1 MFGRCR
7 STRSCL
13 DCRRLKHAHFVVHR
27 LVSLERGQKEKEK
40 MLATSMT
47 DSRDIYKAS
56 SVAEIRATL
65 AELGQQEASVTARL
79 DALLASQRDLSRQLT
94 KLDLARAHLGSQ
106 VVQTRNISNGMLSS
120 AASTAARISGA
131 VNQLDREQAAVKS
144 TLNVVDQ
151 VAELKACVLGVNGSM
166 GAAQDWETAAEYLH
180 RASQIPD
187 HVIDGAFAQEI
198 VPTAEVPDA
207 PRVTLTEASDSL
219 CGLFIREFD
228 KASAEGDGQRV
239 TRFFKLFPLIGKSD
253 QGLDA
258 YGRYVCTGVA
268 QRARSN
274 LSATNQRS
282 SGLFYASALTKLFE
296 QIALIVE
303 GHAPLVERHYGQ
315 GSMAKVIER
324 LQAEADTQGGIV
336 LDAWADER
344 SLARKINDV
353 KSYAFSFLVQSFL
366 PAQKSSAARSSSPA
380 SSRASED
387 ESVNM
392 KEIDA
397 LLSETAMML
406 SRWAL
411 YTRFVA
417 TKIHVSL
424 ASLITSNLALLTS
437 PKPGA
442 EEHIAM
448 PDLLA
453 NSRLHKKIADALIEP
468 FNTMSTFFF
477 RRSVEKAFQM
487 DESPFDLTLN
497 PNKPLGSNP
506 PFITSAVD
514 DVMYIVNQVIQR
526 TLATSQRSVVAS
538 VMPSVSRVLTGDF
551 FGMIQR
557 KMRDES
563 YPKAAIQGALPP
575 ESVIISFLVLINNLD
590 ISTDYLRRIVN
601 TNLGKADPNNQGQQQ
616 HAAIPD
622 LFPFAHD
629 AVFVETALSNI
640 LHTFESKTSDLI
652 TEAIEVL
659 LKQVMRPRLRPVFVE
674 TFRDVEYILDD
685 DTNSQTTE
693 LDTQVIQRF
702 ERGWMQF
709 TRPIKR
715 ILTERTYDLLITST
729 LSYLARALEKRI
741 WSYYGRV
748 NERGAAKLERDI
760 SGIVNAAVKGGK
772 YSLRDAFQRCTEMTL
787 ILNMEEDEWEEVRAQ
802 SVEVQREAGLEWH
815 LDASERARTRSIVT
829 ETR

>member
-1 MFGRCR
+1 
-7 STRSCL
+7 
-13 DCRRLKHAHFVVHR
+13 
-27 LVSLERGQKEKEK
+27 
-40 MLATSMT
+40 MLATSMP
-47 DSRDIYKAS
+47 DSSDIYKAS

-65 AELGQQEASVTARL
+65 AELGQQEATVTARL

-106 VVQTRNISNGMLSS
+106 VVQTRSISNGMLSS
-120 AASTAARISGA
+120 AASTASRISNA

-166 GAAQDWETAAEYLH
+166 GAAQDWETAASYLH

-187 HVIDGAFAQEI
+187 HVIDGAFAEEI

-207 PRVTLTEASDSL
+207 PRVTLTEASESL
-219 CGLFIREFD
+219 CGLFLREFD
-228 KASAEGDGQRV
+228 KAASEGDGQRV
-239 TRFFKLFPLIGKSD
+239 TRFFKLFPQIGKSD

-268 QRARSN
+268 QRARNN
-274 LSATNQRS
+274 LSATNKRS
-282 SGLFYASALTKLFE
+282 DNLFYASALTKLFE
-296 QIALIVE
+296 QIALIVD
-303 GHAPLVERHYGQ
+303 GHEPLVERHYGQ

-324 LQAEADTQGGIV
+324 LQAEADMQGGIV
-336 LDAWADER
+336 LDAWADDR
-344 SLARKINDV
+344 NLARKIKDV

-366 PAQKSSAARSSSPA
+366 PSQKSSTARSSSPA

-387 ESVNM
+387 EGVNM
-392 KEIDA
+392 KEVDA

-417 TKIHVSL
+417 TKINVSSAL
-424 ASLITSNLALLTS
+424 VHKLSITCLTPS
-437 PKPGA
+437 QPGI

-453 NSRLHKKIADALIEP
+453 NSRLHKKIVEALIEP

-487 DESPFDLTLN
+487 DEPPFDLTLN
-497 PNKPLGSNP
+497 PNKPLGSNA

-514 DVMYIVNQVIQR
+514 DVMYIVNQVLQR

-601 TNLGKADPNNQGQQQ
+601 SNLGKLDPNNQGQQQ
-616 HAAIPD
+616 HATIPD

-629 AVFVETALSNI
+629 AVFVETTLTSI
-640 LHTFESKTSDLI
+640 LTTFSSKTSDLI
-652 TEAIEVL
+652 TEAVEVV

-674 TFRDVEYILDD
+674 TFRDVEYLLDAD
-685 DTNSQTTE
+685 DADSQTV
-693 LDTQVIQRF
+693 DTDAMVPQRF

-709 TRPIKR
+709 TLPIKR
-715 ILTERTYDLLITST
+715 ILTPHTYDLLIST
-729 LSYLARALEKRI
+729 TISYLARALEKRI

-748 NERGAAKLERDI
+748 NELGAAKLERDI

-772 YSLRDAFQRCTEMTL
+772 YALRDAFVRCTEMTL
-787 ILNMEEDEWEEVRAQ
+787 ILNMEEDEWEEIKGLG
-802 SVEVQREAGLEWH
+802 VEEQREQGMEWH
-815 LDASERARTRSIVT
+815 LDASERARTRGIIDDG
-829 ETR
+829 R

>member
-1 MFGRCR
+1 
-7 STRSCL
+7 
-13 DCRRLKHAHFVVHR
+13 
-27 LVSLERGQKEKEK
+27 
-40 MLATSMT
+40 MLATSMPDT
-47 DSRDIYKAS
+47 GDIYKAS

-65 AELGQQEASVTARL
+65 AELGQQEATVTARL

-106 VVQTRNISNGMLSS
+106 VIQTRSISNGILSS

-166 GAAQDWETAAEYLH
+166 GAAQDWETAASYLH

-207 PRVTLTEASDSL
+207 PRVTLTEASESL
-219 CGLFIREFD
+219 CGLFLREFD
-228 KASAEGDGQRV
+228 RAATDGDGQRV

-268 QRARSN
+268 QRARNN
-274 LSATNQRS
+274 LSATNQRENA
-282 SGLFYASALTKLFE
+282 LFYASALTKLFE
-296 QIALIVE
+296 QIALIVD
-303 GHAPLVERHYGQ
+303 GHEPLVERHYGQ

-344 SLARKINDV
+344 SLARKIKDV

-366 PAQKSSAARSSSPA
+366 PSQKSNAQRSQSPA

-387 ESVNM
+387 EGVNM
-392 KEIDA
+392 KEVDA

-417 TKIHVSL
+417 TKVH
-424 ASLITSNLALLTS
+424 
-437 PKPGA
+437 
-442 EEHIAM
+442 EHIAM

-468 FNTMSTFFF
+468 FNTMTTFFF

-514 DVMYIVNQVIQR
+514 DVMYIVNQVLQR
-526 TLATSQRSVVAS
+526 TLATSQRAVVAG

-601 TNLGKADPNNQGQQQ
+601 TNLGKVDPSNPSQQR
-616 HAAIPD
+616 AAIPD

-629 AVFVETALSNI
+629 AVFVETALGNI
-640 LHTFESKTSDLI
+640 LSTFESKTADLI
-652 TEAIEVL
+652 AEAVEVL

-674 TFRDVEYILDD
+674 TFRDVEYLLNDD
-685 DTNSQTTE
+685 DAAAETGDS
-693 LDTQVIQRF
+693 DAAVAQRF

-715 ILTERTYDLLITST
+715 ILTDRTYDALITST
-729 LSYLARALEKRI
+729 IAYLARALEKRI

-772 YSLRDAFQRCTEMTL
+772 YSLRDAFQRCTDMTL
-787 ILNMEEDEWEEVRAQ
+787 ILNMEEDEWEEVAAQ
-802 SVEVQREAGLEWH
+802 SVEQQREAGLEWH
-815 LDASERARTRSIVT
+815 LDASERARTRSIMT
-829 ETR
+829 DSR

>member
-1 MFGRCR
+1 MP
-7 STRSCL
+7 
-13 DCRRLKHAHFVVHR
+13 
-27 LVSLERGQKEKEK
+27 
-40 MLATSMT
+40 
-47 DSRDIYKAS
+47 DSADIYKAS

-65 AELGQQEASVTARL
+65 AGLGQQEATVTARL

-106 VVQTRNISNGMLSS
+106 VVQTRSISNGMLSS
-120 AASTAARISGA
+120 AASTASRISNA

-166 GAAQDWETAAEYLH
+166 GAAQDWETAASYLH

-187 HVIDGAFAQEI
+187 HVIDGAFAEEI

-207 PRVTLTEASDSL
+207 PRVTLTEASESL
-219 CGLFIREFD
+219 CGLFLREFD
-228 KASAEGDGQRV
+228 KAASEGDGQRV
-239 TRFFKLFPLIGKSD
+239 TRFFKLFPQIGKSD

-268 QRARSN
+268 QRARNN
-274 LSATNQRS
+274 LSATNKRS
-282 SGLFYASALTKLFE
+282 DNLFYASALTKLFE
-296 QIALIVE
+296 QIALIVD
-303 GHAPLVERHYGQ
+303 GHEPLVERHYGR

-324 LQAEADTQGGIV
+324 LQAEADMQGGIV
-336 LDAWADER
+336 LDAWADDR
-344 SLARKINDV
+344 NLARKIKDV

-366 PAQKSSAARSSSPA
+366 PSQKSSAARSSSPA
-380 SSRASED
+380 LSRASED
-387 ESVNM
+387 EGVNM
-392 KEIDA
+392 KEVDA

-417 TKIHVSL
+417 TKI
-424 ASLITSNLALLTS
+424 N
-437 PKPGA
+437 PGI

-453 NSRLHKKIADALIEP
+453 NSRLHKKIVEALIEP

-487 DESPFDLTLN
+487 DEPPFDLTLN
-497 PNKPLGSNP
+497 PNKPLGSNA

-514 DVMYIVNQVIQR
+514 DVMYIVNQVLQR

-575 ESVIISFLVLINNLD
+575 ESIIISFLVLINNLD

-601 TNLGKADPNNQGQQQ
+601 SNLGKLDPNNQGQQQ
-616 HAAIPD
+616 QHATIPD

-629 AVFVETALSNI
+629 AVFVETTLTSI
-640 LHTFESKTSDLI
+640 LTTFSSKTSDLI
-652 TEAIEVL
+652 TEAVEVV

-674 TFRDVEYILDD
+674 TFRDVEYLLDAD
-685 DTNSQTTE
+685 DADSQTV
-693 LDTQVIQRF
+693 DTDAMVPQSF

-709 TRPIKR
+709 TLPIKR
-715 ILTERTYDLLITST
+715 ILTPHTYDLLIST
-729 LSYLARALEKRI
+729 TISYLARALEKRI

-748 NERGAAKLERDI
+748 NELGAAKLERDI

-772 YSLRDAFQRCTEMTL
+772 YALRDAFVRCTEMTL
-787 ILNMEEDEWEEVRAQ
+787 ILNMEEDEWEEIRGLG
-802 SVEVQREAGLEWH
+802 VEEQREQGMEWH
-815 LDASERARTRSIVT
+815 LDASERARTRGIIDDG
-829 ETR
+829 R

>member
-1 MFGRCR
+1 
-7 STRSCL
+7 
-13 DCRRLKHAHFVVHR
+13 
-27 LVSLERGQKEKEK
+27 
-40 MLATSMT
+40 MLATSMA

-65 AELGQQEASVTARL
+65 AELGQQEATVTARL

-106 VVQTRNISNGMLSS
+106 VVQTRSISNGMLSS
-120 AASTAARISGA
+120 AASTASRISGA

-219 CGLFIREFD
+219 CGLFLREFD
-228 KASAEGDGQRV
+228 KAAAEGDGQKV

-268 QRARSN
+268 TRARSN

-282 SGLFYASALTKLFE
+282 AGLFYASALTKLFE
-296 QIALIVE
+296 QIALIVD

-324 LQAEADTQGGIV
+324 LQTEADTQGGIV

-366 PAQKSSAARSSSPA
+366 PSQKTSAARSSSPA

-387 ESVNM
+387 ETVNM

-417 TKIHVSL
+417 TKVHVSF
-424 ASLITSNLALLTS
+424 APPTTSEINLLTS
-437 PKPGA
+437 SKPGI

-575 ESVIISFLVLINNLD
+575 ESIIISFLVLINNLD
-590 ISTDYLRRIVN
+590 ISTDYLRRIIN

-616 HAAIPD
+616 HAAIPE

-629 AVFVETALSNI
+629 AVFVETALGNI
-640 LHTFESKTSDLI
+640 LTTFESKTGDLI
-652 TEAIEVL
+652 SEAIEVL
-659 LKQVMRPRLRPVFVE
+659 LKHVMRPRLRPVFVE
-674 TFRDVEYILDD
+674 TFRDVEYFLDD
-685 DTNSQTTE
+685 DTSETTE
-693 LDTQVIQRF
+693 PDSQVPQRF

-715 ILTERTYDLLITST
+715 ILTERTYDALITST

-802 SVEVQREAGLEWH
+802 SVEAQREAGLEWH
-815 LDASERARTRSIVT
+815 LDASERARTRSIMT
-829 ETR
+829 DSR

>member
-1 MFGRCR
+1 M
-7 STRSCL
+7 
-13 DCRRLKHAHFVVHR
+13 A
-27 LVSLERGQKEKEK
+27 
-40 MLATSMT
+40 

-366 PAQKSSAARSSSPA
+366 PAQKSSTARSSSPA

-424 ASLITSNLALLTS
+424 DSLTVLEVELLTS
-437 PKPGA
+437 SKPGV
-442 EEHIAM
+442 EEHITM

-601 TNLGKADPNNQGQQQ
+601 TNLGKVDPNNQGQQQ

-685 DTNSQTTE
+685 DSNAQTTE

-748 NERGAAKLERDI
+748 NERGAAKLERDV

-787 ILNMEEDEWEEVRAQ
+787 ILNMEDDEWEEVRAQ
-802 SVEVQREAGLEWH
+802 SVEVQREAGMEWH
-815 LDASERARTRSIVT
+815 LDASERARTRSIIT

>member
-1 MFGRCR
+1 MVWIKEKLSG
-7 STRSCL
+7 L
-13 DCRRLKHAHFVVHR
+13 W
-27 LVSLERGQKEKEK
+27 SLETNTPGARKTEVKKRREEKRK
-40 MLATSMT
+40 SMLATSMP
-47 DSRDIYKAS
+47 DSADIYKAS

-65 AELGQQEASVTARL
+65 ARLGQQEATVTARL

-106 VVQTRNISNGMLSS
+106 VVQTRSISNGMLSS
-120 AASTAARISGA
+120 AASTASRISNA

-166 GAAQDWETAAEYLH
+166 GAAQDWETAASYLH

-187 HVIDGAFAQEI
+187 HVIDGAFAEEI

-207 PRVTLTEASDSL
+207 PRVTLTEASESL
-219 CGLFIREFD
+219 CGLFLREFD
-228 KASAEGDGQRV
+228 KAASEGDGQRV
-239 TRFFKLFPLIGKSD
+239 TRFFKLFPQIGKSD

-268 QRARSN
+268 QRARNN
-274 LSATNQRS
+274 LSATNKRS
-282 SGLFYASALTKLFE
+282 DNLFYASALTKLFE
-296 QIALIVE
+296 QIALIVD
-303 GHAPLVERHYGQ
+303 GHEPLVERHYGQ

-324 LQAEADTQGGIV
+324 LQAEADMQGGIV
-336 LDAWADER
+336 LDAWADDR
-344 SLARKINDV
+344 NLARKIKDV

-366 PAQKSSAARSSSPA
+366 PSQKSSTARSSSPA

-387 ESVNM
+387 EGVNM
-392 KEIDA
+392 KEVDA

-417 TKIHVSL
+417 TKI
-424 ASLITSNLALLTS
+424 N
-437 PKPGA
+437 PGI

-453 NSRLHKKIADALIEP
+453 NSRLHKKIVEALIEP
-468 FNTMSTFFF
+468 FNIMSTFFF

-487 DESPFDLTLN
+487 DEPPFDLTLN
-497 PNKPLGSNP
+497 PNKPLGSNA

-514 DVMYIVNQVIQR
+514 DVMYIVNQVLQR

-601 TNLGKADPNNQGQQQ
+601 SNLGKLDQNNQGQQQ
-616 HAAIPD
+616 QHATIPD

-629 AVFVETALSNI
+629 AVFVETTLTSI
-640 LHTFESKTSDLI
+640 LTTFSSKTSDLI
-652 TEAIEVL
+652 TEAVEVV

-674 TFRDVEYILDD
+674 TFRDVEYLLDAD
-685 DTNSQTTE
+685 DADPQTVET
-693 LDTQVIQRF
+693 DAMVPQRF

-709 TRPIKR
+709 TLPIKR
-715 ILTERTYDLLITST
+715 ILTPHTYDLLIST
-729 LSYLARALEKRI
+729 TISYLARALEKRI

-748 NERGAAKLERDI
+748 NELGAAKLERDI

-772 YSLRDAFQRCTEMTL
+772 YALRDAFVRCTEMTL
-787 ILNMEEDEWEEVRAQ
+787 ILNMEEDEWEEIRGLG
-802 SVEVQREAGLEWH
+802 VEEQREQGMEWH
-815 LDASERARTRSIVT
+815 LDASERARTRGIIDDG
-829 ETR
+829 R

>member
-1 MFGRCR
+1 
-7 STRSCL
+7 
-13 DCRRLKHAHFVVHR
+13 
-27 LVSLERGQKEKEK
+27 
-40 MLATSMT
+40 MLATSMP
-47 DSRDIYKAS
+47 DSSSIYKAS

-106 VVQTRNISNGMLSS
+106 IIQTRSISNGMLSS
-120 AASTAARISGA
+120 AASTASRISGA

-166 GAAQDWETAAEYLH
+166 GAAQDWETAASYLH

-207 PRVTLTEASDSL
+207 PRVTLTEASESL
-219 CGLFIREFD
+219 CGLFLREFD
-228 KASAEGDGQRV
+228 RAASDGDGQRV

-268 QRARSN
+268 QRARNN

-282 SGLFYASALTKLFE
+282 DGLFYASALTKLFE
-296 QIALIVE
+296 QIALIVD
-303 GHAPLVERHYGQ
+303 GHEPLVERHYGQ

-344 SLARKINDV
+344 SLARKIKDV

-366 PAQKSSAARSSSPA
+366 PSQKSNAQRSQSPA

-387 ESVNM
+387 EGVNM
-392 KEIDA
+392 KEVDA
-397 LLSETAMML
+397 LLSEIAMML

-417 TKIHVSL
+417 TKIH
-424 ASLITSNLALLTS
+424 
-437 PKPGA
+437 PGV

-514 DVMYIVNQVIQR
+514 DVMYIVNQVLQR
-526 TLATSQRSVVAS
+526 TLATSQRAVVAS

-590 ISTDYLRRIVN
+590 VSTDYLRRIVN
-601 TNLGKADPNNQGQQQ
+601 TNLGKVDPNNPGQQR
-616 HAAIPD
+616 AAIPD

-640 LHTFESKTSDLI
+640 LGTFESKTADLI
-652 TEAIEVL
+652 SEAIEVL

-674 TFRDVEYILDD
+674 TFRDVEYLLPEDAAAAETGD
-685 DTNSQTTE
+685 SDAAVP
-693 LDTQVIQRF
+693 LRF

-715 ILTERTYDLLITST
+715 ILTERTYDALITST
-729 LSYLARALEKRI
+729 IAYLARALEKRI
-741 WSYYGRV
+741 WSYYGRL

-760 SGIVNAAVKGGK
+760 AGIVNAAVKGGK

-787 ILNMEEDEWEEVRAQ
+787 ILNMEEDEWEEVAAQ
-802 SVEVQREAGLEWH
+802 SIEQQREAGMEWH
-815 LDASERARTRSIVT
+815 LDASERARTRSIMT
-829 ETR
+829 DSR

>member
-1 MFGRCR
+1 
-7 STRSCL
+7 
-13 DCRRLKHAHFVVHR
+13 
-27 LVSLERGQKEKEK
+27 
-40 MLATSMT
+40 MLATSMP
-47 DSRDIYKAS
+47 DSADIYKAS

-65 AELGQQEASVTARL
+65 AELGQQEATVTARL

-106 VVQTRNISNGMLSS
+106 VVQTRSISNGMLSS
-120 AASTAARISGA
+120 AASTASRISNA

-166 GAAQDWETAAEYLH
+166 GAAQDWETAASYLH

-187 HVIDGAFAQEI
+187 HVIDGAFAEEI

-207 PRVTLTEASDSL
+207 PRVTLTEASESL
-219 CGLFIREFD
+219 CGLFLREFD
-228 KASAEGDGQRV
+228 KAASEGDGQRV
-239 TRFFKLFPLIGKSD
+239 TRFFKLFPQIGKSD

-268 QRARSN
+268 QRARNN
-274 LSATNQRS
+274 LSATNKRS
-282 SGLFYASALTKLFE
+282 DNLFYASALTKLFE
-296 QIALIVE
+296 QIALIVD
-303 GHAPLVERHYGQ
+303 GHEPLVERHYGQ

-324 LQAEADTQGGIV
+324 LQAEADMQGGIV
-336 LDAWADER
+336 LDAWADDR
-344 SLARKINDV
+344 NLARKIKDV

-366 PAQKSSAARSSSPA
+366 PSQKSSAARSSSPA

-387 ESVNM
+387 EGVNM
-392 KEIDA
+392 KEVDA

-417 TKIHVSL
+417 TKINVS
-424 ASLITSNLALLTS
+424 SALVHKLSIPYLTPS
-437 PKPGA
+437 QPGI

-453 NSRLHKKIADALIEP
+453 NSRLHKKIVEALIEP

-487 DESPFDLTLN
+487 DEPPFDLTLN
-497 PNKPLGSNP
+497 PNKPLGSNA

-514 DVMYIVNQVIQR
+514 DVMYIVNQVLQR

-575 ESVIISFLVLINNLD
+575 ESIIISFLVLINNLD

-601 TNLGKADPNNQGQQQ
+601 SNLGKLDQNNQGQQQ
-616 HAAIPD
+616 HATIPD

-629 AVFVETALSNI
+629 AVFVETTLTSI
-640 LHTFESKTSDLI
+640 LTTFSSKTSDLI
-652 TEAIEVL
+652 TEAVEVV

-674 TFRDVEYILDD
+674 TFRDVEYLLDAD
-685 DTNSQTTE
+685 DADSQTV
-693 LDTQVIQRF
+693 DTDAMVPQRF

-709 TRPIKR
+709 TLPIKR
-715 ILTERTYDLLITST
+715 ILTPHTYDLLIST
-729 LSYLARALEKRI
+729 TISYLARALEKRI

-748 NERGAAKLERDI
+748 NELGAAKLERDI

-772 YSLRDAFQRCTEMTL
+772 YALRDAFVRCTEMTL
-787 ILNMEEDEWEEVRAQ
+787 ILNMEEDEWEEVRGLG
-802 SVEVQREAGLEWH
+802 VEEQREQGMEWH
-815 LDASERARTRSIVT
+815 LDASERARTRGIIDDG
-829 ETR
+829 R

>member
-1 MFGRCR
+1 MP
-7 STRSCL
+7 
-13 DCRRLKHAHFVVHR
+13 
-27 LVSLERGQKEKEK
+27 
-40 MLATSMT
+40 
-47 DSRDIYKAS
+47 DSADIYKAS

-65 AELGQQEASVTARL
+65 AELGQQEATVTARL

-106 VVQTRNISNGMLSS
+106 VVQTRSISNGMLSS
-120 AASTAARISGA
+120 AASTASRISNA

-166 GAAQDWETAAEYLH
+166 GAAQDWETAASYLH

-187 HVIDGAFAQEI
+187 HVIDGAFAEEI

-207 PRVTLTEASDSL
+207 PRVTLTEASESL
-219 CGLFIREFD
+219 CGLFLREFD
-228 KASAEGDGQRV
+228 KAASEGDGQRV
-239 TRFFKLFPLIGKSD
+239 TRFFKLFPQIGKSD

-268 QRARSN
+268 QRARNN
-274 LSATNQRS
+274 LSATNKRS
-282 SGLFYASALTKLFE
+282 DNLFYASALTKLFE
-296 QIALIVE
+296 QIALIVD
-303 GHAPLVERHYGQ
+303 GHEPLVERHYGQ

-324 LQAEADTQGGIV
+324 LQAEADMQGGIV
-336 LDAWADER
+336 LDAWADDR
-344 SLARKINDV
+344 NLARKIKDV
-353 KSYAFSFLVQSFL
+353 KSYPFSFLVQSFL
-366 PAQKSSAARSSSPA
+366 PSQKSSAARSSSPA

-387 ESVNM
+387 EGVNM
-392 KEIDA
+392 KEVDA

-417 TKIHVSL
+417 TKI
-424 ASLITSNLALLTS
+424 N
-437 PKPGA
+437 PGI

-453 NSRLHKKIADALIEP
+453 NSRLHKKIVEALIEP

-487 DESPFDLTLN
+487 DEPPFDLTLN
-497 PNKPLGSNP
+497 PNKPLGSNA

-514 DVMYIVNQVIQR
+514 DVMYIVNQVLQR

-601 TNLGKADPNNQGQQQ
+601 SNLGKLDPNNQGQQQ
-616 HAAIPD
+616 QHATIPD

-629 AVFVETALSNI
+629 AVFVETTLTSI
-640 LHTFESKTSDLI
+640 LTTFSSKTSDLI
-652 TEAIEVL
+652 TEAVEVV

-674 TFRDVEYILDD
+674 TFRDVEYLLDAD
-685 DTNSQTTE
+685 DADPQTV
-693 LDTQVIQRF
+693 DTDAMVPQRF

-709 TRPIKR
+709 TLPIKR
-715 ILTERTYDLLITST
+715 ILTPHTYDLLIST
-729 LSYLARALEKRI
+729 TISYLARALEKRI

-748 NERGAAKLERDI
+748 NELGAAKLERDI

-772 YSLRDAFQRCTEMTL
+772 YALRDAFVRCTEMTL
-787 ILNMEEDEWEEVRAQ
+787 ILNMEEDEWEEVRGLG
-802 SVEVQREAGLEWH
+802 VEEQREQGMEWH
-815 LDASERARTRSIVT
+815 LDASERARTRGIIDDA
-829 ETR
+829 R

>member
-1 MFGRCR
+1 
-7 STRSCL
+7 
-13 DCRRLKHAHFVVHR
+13 V
-27 LVSLERGQKEKEK
+27 
-40 MLATSMT
+40 
-47 DSRDIYKAS
+47 
-56 SVAEIRATL
+56 
-65 AELGQQEASVTARL
+65 
-79 DALLASQRDLSRQLT
+79 
-94 KLDLARAHLGSQ
+94 
-106 VVQTRNISNGMLSS
+106 
-120 AASTAARISGA
+120 
-131 VNQLDREQAAVKS
+131 
-144 TLNVVDQ
+144 
-151 VAELKACVLGVNGSM
+151 
-166 GAAQDWETAAEYLH
+166 
-180 RASQIPD
+180 
-187 HVIDGAFAQEI
+187 
-198 VPTAEVPDA
+198 
-207 PRVTLTEASDSL
+207 
-219 CGLFIREFD
+219 
-228 KASAEGDGQRV
+228 
-239 TRFFKLFPLIGKSD
+239 
-253 QGLDA
+253 
-258 YGRYVCTGVA
+258 
-268 QRARSN
+268 
-274 LSATNQRS
+274 
-282 SGLFYASALTKLFE
+282 
-296 QIALIVE
+296 
-303 GHAPLVERHYGQ
+303 
-315 GSMAKVIER
+315 
-324 LQAEADTQGGIV
+324 
-336 LDAWADER
+336 
-344 SLARKINDV
+344 
-353 KSYAFSFLVQSFL
+353 
-366 PAQKSSAARSSSPA
+366 
-380 SSRASED
+380 
-387 ESVNM
+387 
-392 KEIDA
+392 
-397 LLSETAMML
+397 
-406 SRWAL
+406 
-411 YTRFVA
+411 
-417 TKIHVSL
+417 
-424 ASLITSNLALLTS
+424 
-437 PKPGA
+437 KPGV

-453 NSRLHKKIADALIEP
+453 NSRLHKKITDALVEP

-601 TNLGKADPNNQGQQQ
+601 TNLGKVDPNNQGQQQ

-629 AVFVETALSNI
+629 SVFVETALSNI
-640 LHTFESKTSDLI
+640 LHTFESKTTDLI
-652 TEAIEVL
+652 TEAIEVV

-674 TFRDVEYILDD
+674 TFRDVEYTLDD
-685 DTNSQTTE
+685 DASETTE
-693 LDTQVIQRF
+693 PDGQVAQRF

-772 YSLRDAFQRCTEMTL
+772 YSLRDVFQRCTEMTL
-787 ILNMEEDEWEEVRAQ
+787 ILNMEEDEWEEVRAM
-802 SVEVQREAGLEWH
+802 SVEMQREAGLEWH
-815 LDASERARTRSIVT
+815 LDASERARTRSIMT
-829 ETR
+829 DSG

>member
-1 MFGRCR
+1 MP
-7 STRSCL
+7 
-13 DCRRLKHAHFVVHR
+13 
-27 LVSLERGQKEKEK
+27 
-40 MLATSMT
+40 
-47 DSRDIYKAS
+47 DSADIYKAS

-65 AELGQQEASVTARL
+65 AELGQQEATVTARL

-106 VVQTRNISNGMLSS
+106 VVQTRSISNGMLSS
-120 AASTAARISGA
+120 AASTASRISNA

-166 GAAQDWETAAEYLH
+166 GAAQDWETAASYLH

-187 HVIDGAFAQEI
+187 HVIDGAFAEEI

-207 PRVTLTEASDSL
+207 PRVTLTEASESL
-219 CGLFIREFD
+219 CGLFLREFD
-228 KASAEGDGQRV
+228 KAASEGDGQRV
-239 TRFFKLFPLIGKSD
+239 TRFFKLFPQIGKSD

-268 QRARSN
+268 QRARNN
-274 LSATNQRS
+274 LSATNKRS
-282 SGLFYASALTKLFE
+282 DNLFYASALTKLFE
-296 QIALIVE
+296 QIALIVD
-303 GHAPLVERHYGQ
+303 GHEPLVERHYGQ

-324 LQAEADTQGGIV
+324 LQAEADMQGGIV
-336 LDAWADER
+336 LDAWADDR
-344 SLARKINDV
+344 NLARKIKDV

-366 PAQKSSAARSSSPA
+366 PSQKSSTARSSSPA

-387 ESVNM
+387 EGVNM
-392 KEIDA
+392 KEVDA

-417 TKIHVSL
+417 TKI
-424 ASLITSNLALLTS
+424 N
-437 PKPGA
+437 PGT

-453 NSRLHKKIADALIEP
+453 NSRLHKKIVEALIEP

-487 DESPFDLTLN
+487 DEPPFDLTLN
-497 PNKPLGSNP
+497 PNKPLGSNA

-514 DVMYIVNQVIQR
+514 DVMYIVNQVLQR

-601 TNLGKADPNNQGQQQ
+601 SNLGKLDPNNQGQQQ
-616 HAAIPD
+616 QHATIPD

-629 AVFVETALSNI
+629 AVFVETTLTSI
-640 LHTFESKTSDLI
+640 LTTFSSKTSDLI
-652 TEAIEVL
+652 TEAVEVV

-674 TFRDVEYILDD
+674 TFRDVEYLLDAD
-685 DTNSQTTE
+685 DADSQTV
-693 LDTQVIQRF
+693 DTDAMVPQRF

-709 TRPIKR
+709 TLPIKR
-715 ILTERTYDLLITST
+715 ILTPHTYDLLIST
-729 LSYLARALEKRI
+729 TISYLARALEKRI

-748 NERGAAKLERDI
+748 NELGAAKLERDI

-772 YSLRDAFQRCTEMTL
+772 YALRDAFVRCTEMTL
-787 ILNMEEDEWEEVRAQ
+787 ILNMEEDEWEEIKGLG
-802 SVEVQREAGLEWH
+802 VEEQREQGMEWH
-815 LDASERARTRSIVT
+815 LDASERARTRGIIDDG
-829 ETR
+829 R

>member
-1 MFGRCR
+1 
-7 STRSCL
+7 
-13 DCRRLKHAHFVVHR
+13 
-27 LVSLERGQKEKEK
+27 
-40 MLATSMT
+40 MLATSMA

-65 AELGQQEASVTARL
+65 AELGQQEATVTARL

-106 VVQTRNISNGMLSS
+106 VVQTRSISNGMLSS

-219 CGLFIREFD
+219 CGLFLREFD
-228 KASAEGDGQRV
+228 KAAAEGDGQRI
-239 TRFFKLFPLIGKSD
+239 TRFFKLFPLIAKSE

-268 QRARSN
+268 TRARSN

-282 SGLFYASALTKLFE
+282 AGLFYASALTKLFE

-303 GHAPLVERHYGQ
+303 GHSPLVERHYGQ

-324 LQAEADTQGGIV
+324 LQTEADTQGGIV

-366 PAQKSSAARSSSPA
+366 PSQKSSAARSSSPA

-387 ESVNM
+387 ETVNM

-417 TKIHVSL
+417 TKIHVSSDPL
-424 ASLITSNLALLTS
+424 ISIEIKMLIT
-437 PKPGA
+437 PKPGV

-453 NSRLHKKIADALIEP
+453 NSRLNKKIADALIEP

-590 ISTDYLRRIVN
+590 ISTDYLRRIIN
-601 TNLGKADPNNQGQQQ
+601 TNLGKVDPNNQGQQQ

-640 LHTFESKTSDLI
+640 LTTFESKTGDLI
-652 TEAIEVL
+652 SEAIEVL

-674 TFRDVEYILDD
+674 TFRDVEYFLDD
-685 DTNSQTTE
+685 DTSETTE
-693 LDTQVIQRF
+693 PDLQVPQRF

-715 ILTERTYDLLITST
+715 ILTERTYDALITST

-802 SVEVQREAGLEWH
+802 SVETQREAGLEWH
-815 LDASERARTRSIVT
+815 LDASERARTRSIMT
-829 ETR
+829 DSR

>member
-1 MFGRCR
+1 MP
-7 STRSCL
+7 
-13 DCRRLKHAHFVVHR
+13 
-27 LVSLERGQKEKEK
+27 
-40 MLATSMT
+40 
-47 DSRDIYKAS
+47 DSADIYKAS

-65 AELGQQEASVTARL
+65 AELGQQEATVTARL

-106 VVQTRNISNGMLSS
+106 VVQTRSISNGMLSS
-120 AASTAARISGA
+120 AASTASRISNA

-166 GAAQDWETAAEYLH
+166 GAAQDWETAASYLH

-187 HVIDGAFAQEI
+187 HVIDGAFAEEI

-207 PRVTLTEASDSL
+207 PRVTLTEASESL
-219 CGLFIREFD
+219 CGLFLREFD
-228 KASAEGDGQRV
+228 KAASEGHGQRV
-239 TRFFKLFPLIGKSD
+239 TRFFKLFPQIGKSD

-268 QRARSN
+268 QRARNN
-274 LSATNQRS
+274 LSATNKRS
-282 SGLFYASALTKLFE
+282 DNLFYASALTKLFE
-296 QIALIVE
+296 QIALIVD
-303 GHAPLVERHYGQ
+303 GHEPLVERHYGQ

-324 LQAEADTQGGIV
+324 LQAEADMQGGIV
-336 LDAWADER
+336 LDAWADDR
-344 SLARKINDV
+344 NLARKIKDV

-366 PAQKSSAARSSSPA
+366 PSQKSSTARSSSPA

-387 ESVNM
+387 EGVNM
-392 KEIDA
+392 KEVDA

-417 TKIHVSL
+417 TKI
-424 ASLITSNLALLTS
+424 N
-437 PKPGA
+437 PGT

-453 NSRLHKKIADALIEP
+453 NSRLHKKIVEALIEP

-487 DESPFDLTLN
+487 DEPPFDLTLN
-497 PNKPLGSNP
+497 PNKPLGSNA

-514 DVMYIVNQVIQR
+514 DVMYIVNQVLQR

-575 ESVIISFLVLINNLD
+575 ESIIISFLVLINNLD

-601 TNLGKADPNNQGQQQ
+601 SNLGKLDPNNQGQQQ
-616 HAAIPD
+616 QHATIPD

-629 AVFVETALSNI
+629 AVFVETTLTSI
-640 LHTFESKTSDLI
+640 LTTFSSKTSDLI
-652 TEAIEVL
+652 TEAVEVV

-674 TFRDVEYILDD
+674 TFRDVEYLLDAD
-685 DTNSQTTE
+685 DADSQTV
-693 LDTQVIQRF
+693 DTDAMVPQRF

-709 TRPIKR
+709 TLPIKR
-715 ILTERTYDLLITST
+715 ILTPHTYDLLIST
-729 LSYLARALEKRI
+729 TISYLARALEKRI

-748 NERGAAKLERDI
+748 NELGAAKLERDI

-772 YSLRDAFQRCTEMTL
+772 YALRDAFVRCTEMTL
-787 ILNMEEDEWEEVRAQ
+787 ILNMEEDEWEEIRGLG
-802 SVEVQREAGLEWH
+802 VEEQREQGMEWH
-815 LDASERARTRSIVT
+815 LDASERARTRGIIDDG
-829 ETR
+829 R

>member
-1 MFGRCR
+1 LLPIVLLLG
-7 STRSCL
+7 
-13 DCRRLKHAHFVVHR
+13 
-27 LVSLERGQKEKEK
+27 RGQKEKEE
-40 MLATSMT
+40 MLATSMA

-65 AELGQQEASVTARL
+65 AELGQQEATVTARL

-366 PAQKSSAARSSSPA
+366 PAQKSSTARSSSPA

-397 LLSETAMML
+397 LLTETAMML

-417 TKIHVSL
+417 TKIHVSFAVST
-424 ASLITSNLALLTS
+424 ASNFDLLTS
-437 PKPGA
+437 LKPGV

-601 TNLGKADPNNQGQQQ
+601 TNLGKVDPNTQGQQQ

-640 LHTFESKTSDLI
+640 LHTFKSKTSDLI

>member
-1 MFGRCR
+1 MP
-7 STRSCL
+7 
-13 DCRRLKHAHFVVHR
+13 
-27 LVSLERGQKEKEK
+27 
-40 MLATSMT
+40 
-47 DSRDIYKAS
+47 DSADIYKAS

-65 AELGQQEASVTARL
+65 AELGQQEATVTARL

-106 VVQTRNISNGMLSS
+106 VVQTRSISNGMLSS
-120 AASTAARISGA
+120 AASTASRISNA

-166 GAAQDWETAAEYLH
+166 GAAQDWETAASYLH

-187 HVIDGAFAQEI
+187 HVIDGAFAEEI

-207 PRVTLTEASDSL
+207 PRVTLTEASESL
-219 CGLFIREFD
+219 CGLFLREFD
-228 KASAEGDGQRV
+228 KAASEGDGQRV
-239 TRFFKLFPLIGKSD
+239 TRFFKLFPQIGKSD

-268 QRARSN
+268 QRARNN
-274 LSATNQRS
+274 LSATNKRS
-282 SGLFYASALTKLFE
+282 DNLFYASALTKLFE
-296 QIALIVE
+296 QIALIVD
-303 GHAPLVERHYGQ
+303 GHEPLVERHYGQ

-324 LQAEADTQGGIV
+324 LQAEADMQGGIV
-336 LDAWADER
+336 LDAWADDR
-344 SLARKINDV
+344 SLARKIKDV

-366 PAQKSSAARSSSPA
+366 PSQKSSAARSSSPA

-387 ESVNM
+387 EGVNM
-392 KEIDA
+392 KEVDA

-417 TKIHVSL
+417 TKI
-424 ASLITSNLALLTS
+424 N
-437 PKPGA
+437 PGI

-453 NSRLHKKIADALIEP
+453 NSRLHKKIVEALIEP

-487 DESPFDLTLN
+487 DEPPFDLTLN
-497 PNKPLGSNP
+497 PNKPLGSNA

-514 DVMYIVNQVIQR
+514 DVMYIVNQVLQR

-575 ESVIISFLVLINNLD
+575 ESIIISFLVLINNLD

-601 TNLGKADPNNQGQQQ
+601 SNLGKLDPNNQGQQQ
-616 HAAIPD
+616 QHATIPD

-629 AVFVETALSNI
+629 AVFVETTLTSI
-640 LHTFESKTSDLI
+640 LTTFSSKTSDLI
-652 TEAIEVL
+652 TEAVEVV

-674 TFRDVEYILDD
+674 TFRDVEYLLDAD
-685 DTNSQTTE
+685 DVNSETV
-693 LDTQVIQRF
+693 DTDAMVPQRF

-709 TRPIKR
+709 TLPIKR
-715 ILTERTYDLLITST
+715 ILTPHTYDLLIST
-729 LSYLARALEKRI
+729 TISYLARALEKRI

-748 NERGAAKLERDI
+748 NELGAAKLERDI

-772 YSLRDAFQRCTEMTL
+772 YALRDAFVRCTEMTL
-787 ILNMEEDEWEEVRAQ
+787 ILNMEEDEWEEIRGLG
-802 SVEVQREAGLEWH
+802 VEEQREQGMEWH
-815 LDASERARTRSIVT
+815 LDASERARTRGIIDDA
-829 ETR
+829 R

>member
-1 MFGRCR
+1 
-7 STRSCL
+7 
-13 DCRRLKHAHFVVHR
+13 
-27 LVSLERGQKEKEK
+27 
-40 MLATSMT
+40 MLATSMP
-47 DSRDIYKAS
+47 DSADIYKAS

-65 AELGQQEASVTARL
+65 AELGQQEATVTARL

-106 VVQTRNISNGMLSS
+106 VVQTRSISNGMLSS
-120 AASTAARISGA
+120 AASTASRISNA

-166 GAAQDWETAAEYLH
+166 GAAQDWETAASYLH

-187 HVIDGAFAQEI
+187 HVIDGAFAEEI

-207 PRVTLTEASDSL
+207 PRVTLTEASESL
-219 CGLFIREFD
+219 CGLFLREFD
-228 KASAEGDGQRV
+228 KAASEGDGQRV
-239 TRFFKLFPLIGKSD
+239 TRFFKLFPQIGKSD

-268 QRARSN
+268 QRARNN
-274 LSATNQRS
+274 LSATNKRS
-282 SGLFYASALTKLFE
+282 DNLFYASALTKLFE
-296 QIALIVE
+296 QIALIVD
-303 GHAPLVERHYGQ
+303 GHEPLVERHYGQ

-324 LQAEADTQGGIV
+324 LQAEADMQGGIV
-336 LDAWADER
+336 LDAWADDR
-344 SLARKINDV
+344 SLARKIKDV

-366 PAQKSSAARSSSPA
+366 PSQKSSAARSSSPA

-387 ESVNM
+387 EGVNM
-392 KEIDA
+392 KEVDA

-417 TKIHVSL
+417 TKINVS
-424 ASLITSNLALLTS
+424 SALVHKLGIPYLTPS
-437 PKPGA
+437 QPGI

-453 NSRLHKKIADALIEP
+453 NSRLHKKIVEALIEP

-487 DESPFDLTLN
+487 DEPPFDLTLN
-497 PNKPLGSNP
+497 PNKPLGSNA

-514 DVMYIVNQVIQR
+514 DVMYIVNQVLQR

-538 VMPSVSRVLTGDF
+538 VMPSVSRVLIGDF

-601 TNLGKADPNNQGQQQ
+601 SNLGKLDPDNQGQQQ
-616 HAAIPD
+616 HATIPD

-629 AVFVETALSNI
+629 AVFVETTLTSI
-640 LHTFESKTSDLI
+640 LTTFSSKTSDLI
-652 TEAIEVL
+652 TEAVEVV

-674 TFRDVEYILDD
+674 TFRDVEYLLDAD
-685 DTNSQTTE
+685 DADPQTV
-693 LDTQVIQRF
+693 DTDAMVPQRF

-709 TRPIKR
+709 TLPIKR
-715 ILTERTYDLLITST
+715 ILTPHTYDLLIST
-729 LSYLARALEKRI
+729 TISYLARALEKRI

-748 NERGAAKLERDI
+748 NELGAAKLERDI

-772 YSLRDAFQRCTEMTL
+772 YALRDAFVRCTEMTL
-787 ILNMEEDEWEEVRAQ
+787 ILNMEEDEWEEIRGLG
-802 SVEVQREAGLEWH
+802 VEEQREQGMEWH
-815 LDASERARTRSIVT
+815 LDASERARTRGIIDDG
-829 ETR
+829 R

>member
-1 MFGRCR
+1 MP
-7 STRSCL
+7 
-13 DCRRLKHAHFVVHR
+13 
-27 LVSLERGQKEKEK
+27 
-40 MLATSMT
+40 
-47 DSRDIYKAS
+47 DSSSIYKAS

-65 AELGQQEASVTARL
+65 AELSQQEASVTARL

-106 VVQTRNISNGMLSS
+106 VIQTRSISNGMLSS
-120 AASTAARISGA
+120 AASTASRISGA

-166 GAAQDWETAAEYLH
+166 GAAQDWETAASYLH

-207 PRVTLTEASDSL
+207 PRVTLTEASESL
-219 CGLFIREFD
+219 CGLFLREFD
-228 KASAEGDGQRV
+228 RAASDGDGQRV

-268 QRARSN
+268 QRARNN

-282 SGLFYASALTKLFE
+282 DGLFYASALTKLFE
-296 QIALIVE
+296 QIALIVD
-303 GHAPLVERHYGQ
+303 GHEPLVERHYGQ

-344 SLARKINDV
+344 SLARKIKDV

-366 PAQKSSAARSSSPA
+366 PSQKSNAQRSQSPA

-387 ESVNM
+387 EGVNM
-392 KEIDA
+392 KEVDA

-417 TKIHVSL
+417 TKIH
-424 ASLITSNLALLTS
+424 
-437 PKPGA
+437 PGV

-514 DVMYIVNQVIQR
+514 DVMYIVNQVLQR
-526 TLATSQRSVVAS
+526 TLATSQRAVVAS

-575 ESVIISFLVLINNLD
+575 ESVIVSFLVLINNLD
-590 ISTDYLRRIVN
+590 VSTDYLRRIVN
-601 TNLGKADPNNQGQQQ
+601 TNLGKVDPNNPGQQR
-616 HAAIPD
+616 AAIPD

-640 LHTFESKTSDLI
+640 LGTFESKTADLI
-652 TEAIEVL
+652 SEAIEVL

-674 TFRDVEYILDD
+674 TFRDVDYLLPEDAAAAETGDSDAAVPL
-685 DTNSQTTE
+685 
-693 LDTQVIQRF
+693 RF

-715 ILTERTYDLLITST
+715 ILTERTYDALITST
-729 LSYLARALEKRI
+729 IAYLARALEKRI
-741 WSYYGRV
+741 WSYYGRL

-760 SGIVNAAVKGGK
+760 AGIVNAAVKGGK

-787 ILNMEEDEWEEVRAQ
+787 ILNMEEDEWEEVAAQ
-802 SVEVQREAGLEWH
+802 SIEQQREAGMEWH
-815 LDASERARTRSIVT
+815 LDASERARTRSIMT
-829 ETR
+829 DSR

>member
-1 MFGRCR
+1 
-7 STRSCL
+7 
-13 DCRRLKHAHFVVHR
+13 
-27 LVSLERGQKEKEK
+27 
-40 MLATSMT
+40 MLATSMP
-47 DSRDIYKAS
+47 DSAGIYKAS

-65 AELGQQEASVTARL
+65 AELGQQEATVTARL

-106 VVQTRNISNGMLSS
+106 VVQTRSISNGMLSS
-120 AASTAARISGA
+120 AASTASRISNA

-166 GAAQDWETAAEYLH
+166 GAAQDWETAASYLH

-187 HVIDGAFAQEI
+187 HVIDGAFAEEI

-207 PRVTLTEASDSL
+207 PRVTLTEASESL
-219 CGLFIREFD
+219 CGLFLREFD
-228 KASAEGDGQRV
+228 KAASEGDGQRV
-239 TRFFKLFPLIGKSD
+239 TRFFKLFPQIGKSD

-268 QRARSN
+268 QRARNN
-274 LSATNQRS
+274 LSATNKRS
-282 SGLFYASALTKLFE
+282 DNLFYASALTKLFE
-296 QIALIVE
+296 QIALIVD
-303 GHAPLVERHYGQ
+303 GHEPLVERHYGQ

-324 LQAEADTQGGIV
+324 LQAEADMQGGIV
-336 LDAWADER
+336 LDAWADDR
-344 SLARKINDV
+344 SLARKIKDV

-366 PAQKSSAARSSSPA
+366 PSQKSSAARSSSPA

-387 ESVNM
+387 EGVNM
-392 KEIDA
+392 KEVDA

-417 TKIHVSL
+417 TKINVS
-424 ASLITSNLALLTS
+424 SALVHKLSIPYLTPS
-437 PKPGA
+437 QPGI

-453 NSRLHKKIADALIEP
+453 NSRLHKKIVEALIEP

-487 DESPFDLTLN
+487 DEPPFDLTLN
-497 PNKPLGSNP
+497 PNKPLGSNA

-514 DVMYIVNQVIQR
+514 DVMYIVNQVLQR

-601 TNLGKADPNNQGQQQ
+601 SNLGKLDPNNQGQQQ
-616 HAAIPD
+616 HATIPD

-629 AVFVETALSNI
+629 AVFVETTLTSI
-640 LHTFESKTSDLI
+640 LTTFSSKTSDLI
-652 TEAIEVL
+652 TEAVEVV

-674 TFRDVEYILDD
+674 TFRDVEYLLDAD
-685 DTNSQTTE
+685 DADSQTV
-693 LDTQVIQRF
+693 DTDAMVPQRF

-709 TRPIKR
+709 TLPIKR
-715 ILTERTYDLLITST
+715 ILTPHTYDLLIST
-729 LSYLARALEKRI
+729 TISYLARALEKRI

-748 NERGAAKLERDI
+748 NELGAAKLERDI

-772 YSLRDAFQRCTEMTL
+772 YALRDAFVRCTEMTL
-787 ILNMEEDEWEEVRAQ
+787 ILNMEEDEWEEVRGLG
-802 SVEVQREAGLEWH
+802 VEEQREQGMEWH
-815 LDASERARTRSIVT
+815 LDASERARTRGIIDDA
-829 ETR
+829 R